1 MTTIAPTKPP
11 CGLGSAVWAVIV
23 AVLLVILAVVAVYF
37 G

>member
-11 CGLGSAVWAVIV
+11 FGLGSAVWTVIV